1 MSDVIKA
8 KKGKKDAYSNIAYA
22 SVLQSAANTLTFA
35 QINMGVGLF
44 QGVALLLHRI
54 QWYPF
59 AAALRELVTAADS
72 MDMALT
78 TSNRLTA
85 IYDVLDPSV
94 ICVRRLLPIA
104 ATVAPYDIPLISDF
118 TMLPGGGKLIAAN
131 PLWIACGSLAFAAA
145 AQIRAQLDFT
155 FISLTD
161 AEYLELLQATYPA
174 NIS

>member
-1 MSDVIKA
+1 MSDVVKA
-8 KKGKKDAYSNIAYA
+8 KKGKKDTFSNIAYA
-22 SVLQSAANTLTFA
+22 TVTQSGVNTLTFA

-54 QWYPF
+54 LWYPF
-59 AAALRELVTAADS
+59 AAALREIVASTDS
-72 MDMALT
+72 MDMALV

-94 ICVRRLLPIA
+94 ISVRRLIAIA
-104 ATVAPYDIPLISDF
+104 ATVAPYDIPLVSDF
-118 TMLPGGGKLIAAN
+118 TSLPGGGKLIAAN
-131 PLWIACGSLAFAAA
+131 PLWIACGSAGFGAA

-155 FISLTD
+155 FLTLSD